1 MSSVPASYRGRFAP
15 SPTGSLHF
23 GSLVAALGSY
33 LDARSHQGEWL
44 IRIEDLDPPR
54 EVPGAADDIL
64 RTLEAYGFQWDGE
77 IRYQS
82 QRLAYYRE
90 AMERLLE
97 AEQAFPC
104 VCTRSDI
111 VKSNR
116 MGPGGWVYPGTCRTG
131 IDPGRI
137 ARSVRIKTDPAP
149 VVIHDRIQGEYGQS
163 LQSDIGDYVIRRAD
177 GLFAYQLAV
186 VVDDYR
192 QGITHVVRGLD
203 LLSST
208 PRQIHLQRLLDVPT
222 PAYAHLPL
230 VVDANGRKLS
240 KQLGSRPVT
249 RDNALESLAAAYA
262 FLHQEPA
269 PDTPATL
276 EEFWDWAM
284 AHWDIFRIPALK
296 ANALPPEALAG
307 ISPRSTTEDTEERR
321 E

>member
-82 QRLAYYRE
+82 QRLAHYQE
-90 AMERLLE
+90 AMERLLD

-104 VCTRSDI
+104 ACSRSDI
-111 VKSNR
+111 AKSNR
-116 MGPGGWVYPGTCRTG
+116 TGSGGLVYPGTCRTG

-137 ARSVRIKTDPAP
+137 ARSVRIRTDPAP
-149 VVIHDRIQGEYGQS
+149 VVIHDRIQGDFSQS
-163 LQSDIGDYVIRRAD
+163 LQRDIGDYVIRRAD

-186 VVDDYR
+186 VVDDAC
-192 QGITHVVRGLD
+192 QGMTHIVRGLD

-208 PRQIHLQRLLDVPT
+208 PRQIHLQRLLNVPT
-222 PAYAHLPL
+222 PTYAHLPL
-230 VVDANGRKLS
+230 VVDTSGRKLS

-249 RDNALESLAAAYA
+249 RDNALDSLTAAHG
-262 FLHQEPA
+262 FLNQDPA
-269 PDTPATL
+269 PDKPASL
-276 EEFWDWAM
+276 EEFWAWALS
-284 AHWDIFRIPALK
+284 HWDLSKIPAL
-296 ANALPPEALAG
+296 AADAPPPDAPG
-307 ISPRSTTEDTEERR
+307 
-321 E
+321 